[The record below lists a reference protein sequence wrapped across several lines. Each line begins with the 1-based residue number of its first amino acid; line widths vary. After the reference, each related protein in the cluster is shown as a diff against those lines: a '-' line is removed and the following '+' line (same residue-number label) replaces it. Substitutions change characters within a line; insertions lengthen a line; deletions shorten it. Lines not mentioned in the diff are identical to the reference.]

1 MREALG
7 EDIEPRL
14 RGLLQGHAEA
24 AAVANEFSTIKAHDT
39 APGRRPRS

>member
-24 AAVANEFSTIKAHDT
+24 AAVANEFSTIK
-39 APGRRPRS
+39 PGEPVTRKRPRL

>member
-24 AAVANEFSTIKAHDT
+24 AAVSNEFSTLKPDDT
-39 APGRRPRS
+39 ARRRPRS

>member
-24 AAVANEFSTIKAHDT
+24 AAVANEFSQVKTSEDT
-39 APGRRPRS
+39 GRKKRS